1 MSADQTIRVQ
11 VQGCIEQ
18 YEAEIERAIENG
30 LSNLRAL
37 IEKGEMAFD
46 GPEDM
51 AYVAE
56 QMIRASMDRMGI
68 EDVVGLSVTCAGVE

>member
-1 MSADQTIRVQ
+1 MSAEQTIRVQ

-18 YEAEIERAIENG
+18 HEAEIERAIENG

-68 EDVVGLSVTCAGVE
+68 EDVVGLNVTCAGVA